1 MQKTMWID
9 DLDNDEEAVETVT
22 FALDGQKYEID
33 LGKKNVDQ
41 LRSFLGTFMAG
52 ARRIDSPEAK
62 SPTPAPAVKRKAR
75 TRKTPT
81 PAIPVANND
90 EMRAWAQANG
100 VKVAAR
106 GRISKEV
113 QAAYRT
119 AQGT

>member
-22 FALDGQKYEID
+22 FGLDGQKYEID

-52 ARRIDSPEAK
+52 ARQIGGTQAE
-62 SPTPAPAVKRKAR
+62 SPTPAPAAKRKAR

-81 PAIPVANND
+81 PGPATND

-113 QAAYRT
+113 QAAYRA
-119 AQGT
+119 AQGA